1 MWVTVRWKLEFCG
14 KLGLGLD
21 LGTGRVMGQKLAWFG

>member
-1 MWVTVRWKLEFCG
+1 MWVTVRWKLEFYG

-21 LGTGRVMGQKLAWFG
+21 LGTGVMGQNLGWFG